1 MAFMDRLQTAFTG
14 AVKETLSEENITQGL
29 GDVLK
34 QTIGGA
40 FVDSPAEQIG
50 AQQEI
55 LAADDRRR
63 AAIAAAAQAEAERR
77 KFERQETLKS
87 NLIMDREREKRK
99 YEAKQKGFEF
109 ARETYINALQKA
121 GENGHD
127 PNSDA
132 MQSLFAQGQ
141 SAFGISPSSSASYVK
156 TYTPKPE
163 LSPTMQLFDDF
174 TQLKEKG
181 VIQDNNFFGYYRRM
195 KINDSMVQR
204 YLKYVDDFKKESTG
218 SIADDAAFGEG
229 DKSKKKPI
237 PFLEFLQLNASTSKA
252 KEGSFTEAE
261 KARRTF
267 LINFVKRVREGKG
280 SIYDTVR
287 YEEGVGGPQIVGAGL
302 PYIAAIEELKEKFN
316 FDMRTPS
323 AAEASGWNDLRKR
336 KENVDAASETP
347 ADKNARYA
355 ATVYPGNILKKAE
368 KNVVLD
374 MGPKVTVS
382 KDMKPKN
389 FRVNNPDFEKNE
401 AIKYVN
407 TVRGVLTRLAKVEKY
422 DKTFEEDFGL
432 DEEKFEIFK
441 KYFNLSQDQIKSG
454 AGISEDVAKK
464 LAESG
469 AGILKHTQDRGPI
482 AAILNKVMRPTTIS
496 QAQAAQMGVSSEFR
510 TYFDSSLADRYK
522 VLALATGITSPTAM
536 VDPVQKLIDQK
547 QGVRIENSDGHV
559 TIFGN
564 TVRHMSRTGQRYL
577 LNLSTAIQKDPE
589 ALELFK
595 ELYEY
600 RDKVKDENYFDLKYA
615 LVSKVALPT
624 ARFKN
629 DKIFTENMLD
639 VFLETARTYATGPK
653 FSGAVATPIRSAAY
667 AATDYLAEDGTK
679 IPKSAEGLAQE
690 VKKTQTG
697 LQNME
702 QALSKTKTIKTLVGQ
717 LVSGSGVPN
726 LSRETS
732 LDNLGN
738 IDVQKLRELQKQP
751 LSGISGAI
759 RDFVTTSK
767 IIVPNIFNVIKG
779 SLSGIAG
786 DRFSD
791 NSKSYNTQLAKGFGI
806 DVLDNDLPFVADNEQ
821 FMTEG
826 LDDAIAA
833 ESNAINIEYQRMLK
847 RKDTLSQNE
856 IDLHFLRRRILW
868 EKISLTYTLAGYV
881 QGDQAGGRTISNEDF
896 AQVRKAL
903 WGSSLSENTPN
914 LINMVRHLDVTLGN
928 AYSQKLGMLQRLEMF
943 GPGAGSL
950 PRSELTDRFKKEN
963 LLRDVQLTNIEKR
976 VNSELEQKINTLSTE
991 NFSEFVNDI
1000 NAIKMPFKNVQS
1012 KRNDEPYDGFQQ
1024 QQGRDFITVLNEL
1037 QYLYANSKRGDGTKI
1052 PNFPFPGTDKTFPNE
1067 VTSEDIREIFVS
1079 QRLVTNFLRNAEDIL
1094 KTTGGTIPPAYLE
1107 AYKRLD
1113 PDNANEYRSL
1123 RLLYGITDTPVGANY
1138 YALSREPLSF
1148 LNVAYKLSDIIKTDV
1163 TKFKYL
1169 NMLKETIEQG
1179 DVN

>member
-1 MAFMDRLQTAFTG
+1 MAFMDRLQTAFQG

-87 NLIMDREREKRK
+87 NLIMRREREKRQ
-99 YEAKQKGFEF
+99 YEARQKGLEF

-174 TQLKEKG
+174 TKLKEKG
-181 VIQDNNFFGYYRRM
+181 IIKDNNFFGYYRRM

-204 YLKYVDDFKKESTG
+204 YLKYTDTFEPTQKEQ
-218 SIADDAAFGEG
+218 
-229 DKSKKKPI
+229 KPI

-261 KARRTF
+261 KARRGF
-267 LINFVKRVREGKG
+267 LINFVKRVRKGEG

-287 YEEGVGGPQIVGAGL
+287 FEEGVGGLQIVGAGL
-302 PYIAAIEELKEKFN
+302 PYIEAINELNEKFN

-355 ATVYPGNILKKAE
+355 APVYPGNLLKKAE
-368 KNVVLD
+368 NNVVLD
-374 MGPKVTVS
+374 MGPRVTVS
-382 KDMKPKN
+382 KDIQPKN
-389 FRVNNPDFEKNE
+389 FRVNDSDFEKNE

-407 TVRGVLTRLAKVEKY
+407 TARGVLTRLAKVEKY

-454 AGISEDVAKK
+454 AGISEDVAEK

-469 AGILKHTQDRGPI
+469 AGILKHTGDRGPI
-482 AAILNKVMRPTTIS
+482 SAILNKVMRPTTIS

-522 VLALATGITSPTAM
+522 VLALATGVTSPTAM

-615 LVSKVALPT
+615 LVSRVALPT
-624 ARFKN
+624 ARRKE

-679 IPKSAEGLAQE
+679 IPKSAEGLVQE

-726 LSRETS
+726 LSREKS

-786 DRFSD
+786 NRFSD
-791 NSKSYNTQLAKGFGI
+791 NSTSYNTQLAKGFAI
-806 DVLDNDLPFVADNEQ
+806 DVSDNDLPFVADNEQ
-821 FMTEG
+821 FMTQG

-976 VNSELEQKINTLSTE
+976 VSSELEQKINTLSAE
-991 NFSEFVNDI
+991 NFSELVNDV
-1000 NAIKMPFKNVQS
+1000 NGIKMPFKNVQS

-1024 QQGRDFITVLNEL
+1024 QRGTDFTTVHNEL

-1052 PNFPFPGTDKTFPNE
+1052 PNFPFPGTDKTFPDK
-1067 VTSEDIREIFVS
+1067 VTTKDIREIFVS
-1079 QRLVTNFLRNAEDIL
+1079 QRLVTNFLRNGENIL

-1113 PDNANEYRSL
+1113 LDNANEYSSL